1 MAFALLTS
9 SAAPRN
15 YRAEANLNRMIGK
28 RIAWFLPL
36 ALLLVSWLPGH
47 AQAPPAQPAQPAP
60 PAPIAGNDEPDAR
73 NTRAWLGNLM
83 QRYPPQLRN
92 VLSLDPALLSNQSY
106 LAPYPALAS
115 FLNQHPEIA
124 RNPSFYFGRAFNPE
138 TESRSQ
144 VVEAWHSAISDLETL
159 IGFVAAFI
167 LIGWLMRNLM
177 DYRRWIRQNK
187 VQTEV
192 HTKLL
197 ERLTGNDE
205 LLAYIQSPAG
215 AKFLESSPIKLDAG
229 PRNVGAPLGRIL
241 WTIQAGVVLLAG
253 GVGLLMV
260 GARMTDDAA
269 QGFHALG
276 ILGVALGAGFVI
288 SAIISFMI
296 SRHLGLVEVPQRPQA

>member
-1 MAFALLTS
+1 M
-9 SAAPRN
+9 
-15 YRAEANLNRMIGK
+15 NRMTRK
-28 RIAWFLPL
+28 RATRFLPL
-36 ALLLVSWLPGH
+36 ALLLVSGVSSRG
-47 AQAPPAQPAQPAP
+47 QVPPAQPAQPAP
-60 PAPIAGNDEPDAR
+60 PAPFVGIEPPNAQW
-73 NTRAWLGNLM
+73 TRDRLSQLM
-83 QRYPPQLRN
+83 QRYPPELRN
-92 VLSLDPALLSNQSY
+92 VLSIDSTLLSNPSY

-115 FLNQHPEIA
+115 YLNEHPEIA
-124 RNPSFYFGRAFNPE
+124 RNPSFYFGPAFNPE
-138 TESRSQ
+138 TDSRSQ
-144 VVEAWHSAISDLETL
+144 VVQAWHSAISDLETL

-192 HTKLL
+192 HTRLL
-197 ERLTGNDE
+197 ERLTGNEE

-215 AKFLESSPIKLDAG
+215 AKFLESSPITLDAG

-241 WTIQAGVVLLAG
+241 WTIQAGVVLVSG

-269 QGFHALG
+269 QAFHALG
-276 ILGVALGAGFVI
+276 LLGVALGVGFVI

-296 SRHLGLVEVPQRPQA
+296 SRHLGLVEIPARPPV

>member
-1 MAFALLTS
+1 MVLLS
-9 SAAPRN
+9 GLS
-15 YRAEANLNRMIGK
+15 
-28 RIAWFLPL
+28 
-36 ALLLVSWLPGH
+36 GH
-47 AQAPPAQPAQPAP
+47 AQVPPAQPAQPAP
-60 PAPIAGNDEPDAR
+60 PAPFATMEQPNAQG
-73 NTRAWLGNLM
+73 TRDRLWQLM
-83 QRYPPQLRN
+83 QRYPPEVRN
-92 VLSLDPALLSNQSY
+92 VLSLDPSLLGNQSY

-115 FLNQHPEIA
+115 FLNEHPEVL
-124 RNPSFYFGRAFNPE
+124 RNPSFYFGPAFN
-138 TESRSQ
+138 SQSANRSQ

-159 IGFVAAFI
+159 IGFIAAFI

-215 AKFLESSPIKLDAG
+215 AKFLESSPITLDAG

-241 WTIQAGVVLLAG
+241 WTIQAGVVLLAA
-253 GVGLLMV
+253 GVGLLLV
-260 GARMTDDAA
+260 GAKMTGDPA
-269 QGFHALG
+269 QAFHALG

-296 SRHLGLVEVPQRPQA
+296 SRHLGLVEIPQRPQA

>member
-1 MAFALLTS
+1 
-9 SAAPRN
+9 
-15 YRAEANLNRMIGK
+15 MIRE
-28 RIAWFLPL
+28 RITRFLPL
-36 ALLLVSWLPGH
+36 ALLLLLGLPSQ
-47 AQAPPAQPAQPAP
+47 AQVPPAQPAQPAQPAP
-60 PAPIAGNDEPDAR
+60 PAPFATLDQPNAQW
-73 NTRAWLGNLM
+73 TRDRLWQLM
-83 QRYPPQLRN
+83 QRYPPELRN
-92 VLSLDPALLSNQSY
+92 VLSLDPTLLSNQSY

-115 FLNQHPEIA
+115 FLNEHPEVV
-124 RNPSFYFGRAFNPE
+124 RNSSFYFGPAFNPE
-138 TESRSQ
+138 RDSRSQ
-144 VVEAWHSAISDLETL
+144 YLSSWRAAIEDLEVL
-159 IGFVAAFI
+159 IGFIAAFC
-167 LIGWLMRNLM
+167 LIGWLIRNLM

-215 AKFLESSPIKLDAG
+215 AKFLESSPITLDAG

-253 GVGLLMV
+253 GVGLLMI
-260 GARMTDDAA
+260 GTKMTDDAA
-269 QGFHALG
+269 QAFHALG

-296 SRHLGLVEVPQRPQA
+296 SRHLGLVEIPPRPQA

>member
-1 MAFALLTS
+1 
-9 SAAPRN
+9 
-15 YRAEANLNRMIGK
+15 
-28 RIAWFLPL
+28 
-36 ALLLVSWLPGH
+36 
-47 AQAPPAQPAQPAP
+47 
-60 PAPIAGNDEPDAR
+60 
-73 NTRAWLGNLM
+73 M
-83 QRYPPQLRN
+83 QRYPPELRN
-92 VLSLDPALLSNQSY
+92 VLSIDPTLLSNQSY

-115 FLNQHPEIA
+115 FLSQHPDVA
-124 RNPSFYFGRAFNPE
+124 RNPSFYLGPAFNPE
-138 TESRSQ
+138 RESQ
-144 VVEAWHSAISDLETL
+144 QQAVFAWHSAISDVVTL

-215 AKFLESSPIKLDAG
+215 AKFLESSPITLDAG

-253 GVGLLMV
+253 GAGLLMIS
-260 GARMTDDAA
+260 ARKTDDAA
-269 QGFHALG
+269 QAFHALG

-296 SRHLGLVEVPQRPQA
+296 SRHLGLVEIPQRPPI

>member
-1 MAFALLTS
+1 
-9 SAAPRN
+9 
-15 YRAEANLNRMIGK
+15 MIRK
-28 RIAWFLPL
+28 RITRFLPL
-36 ALLLVSWLPGH
+36 ALLLVSGLPGH
-47 AQAPPAQPAQPAP
+47 AQVVPPAQPAQPAP
-60 PAPIAGNDEPDAR
+60 PAPFATPDQPNAQW
-73 NTRAWLGNLM
+73 TRDRLWRLM
-83 QRYPPQLRN
+83 QRYPPELRN
-92 VLSLDPALLSNQSY
+92 VLSLDPTLLSNQSY

-115 FLNQHPEIA
+115 FLNEHPEVV
-124 RNPSFYFGRAFNPE
+124 RNSSFYFGPAFNPE
-138 TESRSQ
+138 REGRSL
-144 VVEAWHSAISDLETL
+144 VVAAWRSAIEDIEVL
-159 IGFVAAFI
+159 IGFIAAFV
-167 LIGWLMRNLM
+167 LIGWLIRNLM

-192 HTKLL
+192 HTRLL

-215 AKFLESSPIKLDAG
+215 AKFLESSPITLDAG

-269 QGFHALG
+269 QAFHALG

-296 SRHLGLVEVPQRPQA
+296 SRHLGLVEIPQRPQA

>member
-1 MAFALLTS
+1 M
-9 SAAPRN
+9 P
-15 YRAEANLNRMIGK
+15 
-28 RIAWFLPL
+28 
-36 ALLLVSWLPGH
+36 V
-47 AQAPPAQPAQPAP
+47 PPAQPAQPAQ
-60 PAPIAGNDEPDAR
+60 PAPFVGIEPPNAQW
-73 NTRAWLGNLM
+73 TRDRLSQLM
-83 QRYPPQLRN
+83 QRYPPELRN
-92 VLSLDPALLSNQSY
+92 VLSLDPTLLGNQSY

-115 FLNQHPEIA
+115 FLNEHPEIG
-124 RNPSFYFGRAFNPE
+124 RNPSFYFGPAFNPE
-138 TESRSQ
+138 TDSRSQ
-144 VVEAWHSAISDLETL
+144 VVQAWHSAISDLETL

-192 HTKLL
+192 HTRLL
-197 ERLTGNDE
+197 ERLTGNEE

-215 AKFLESSPIKLDAG
+215 AKFLESSPITLDAG

-269 QGFHALG
+269 QAFHVLG
-276 ILGVALGAGFVI
+276 VLGVALGAGFVI

-296 SRHLGLVEVPQRPQA
+296 SRHLGLVEIPPRPPV